1 MDVSILRELDVAVPD
16 PDGGGGL
23 RFTPIAAASG
33 AVRIGDRVFVVADDA
48 HDLAG
53 FDLGVPGPG
62 RIFSAGRPALPTD
75 PAERKR
81 HKPDLEALVHLPD
94 GSLVAMAS
102 GSSPD
107 RNEGLRWS
115 LGPDGWPAG
124 TPAAVDLAA
133 LHKDLAGRLPEL
145 NLEGAAVVGD
155 RLLLLQRGS
164 GEHAKNAVV
173 SFALAAAT
181 AEVAAGALGT
191 RALLE
196 VREYDL
202 GDADGVPLCFSDGA
216 GLPDGR
222 LVFTAVAEGGG
233 STVADGAFA
242 GAAVG
247 TLSPSGDLESLE
259 AIEPA
264 SKVEG
269 ITATPVAGGR
279 YELLLVADADDPGK
293 PSPLLRARL

>member
-1 MDVSILRELDVAVPD
+1 
-16 PDGGGGL
+16 
-23 RFTPIAAASG
+23 
-33 AVRIGDRVFVVADDA
+33 
-48 HDLAG
+48 
-53 FDLGVPGPG
+53 
-62 RIFSAGRPALPTD
+62 
-75 PAERKR
+75 
-81 HKPDLEALVHLPD
+81 
-94 GSLVAMAS
+94 
-102 GSSPD
+102 
-107 RNEGLRWS
+107 
-115 LGPDGWPAG
+115 
-124 TPAAVDLAA
+124 VDLRP
-133 LHKDLAGRLPEL
+133 LHEHLGNRLLDL
-145 NLEGAAVVGD
+145 NLEGAAVVTD

-164 GEHAKNAVV
+164 GKEATNAVI
-173 SFALAAAT
+173 ALDLAAAT

-191 RALLE
+191 RAVLE

-233 STVADGAFA
+233 STVGDGAFA

-247 TLSPSGDLESLE
+247 TLSASGDLESLE

-269 ITATPVAGGR
+269 ITATLVAGGR